1 MATPRADIAL
11 RNQVFVEGLKEGEA
25 VKVAGF
31 LKELDKAI
39 RLALSG
45 DELTDYS
52 RKRLNALL
60 DDVDAKLT
68 KLHATFWTKLKAS
81 ALDIA
86 EYQAGFEAKAL
97 ALSVTAPDFEAVVP
111 TLAQIRSAIFTT
123 PLSVRGADGGKLLE
137 AFVRDWSAKEVK
149 AVTGAI
155 RRGVFEGQ
163 TNSDIVRS
171 IRGTRAAG
179 YKDGLLAVTD
189 RQARAVVN
197 TAVQHAATTARMEVA
212 KRNADV
218 VQSVQWLSTID
229 SHVCVVC
236 RTLDHQIFPVN
247 KGPRPPIHINDRC
260 TMLLVTASWA
270 EFSKNITRPAVVNG
284 KVQHVPGNE
293 SFYEWLKTQP
303 RSFIDQTLGPV
314 RGKLFRDG
322 GLSAKRF
329 AELQLDRRFR
339 PLTLDQIKALE
350 PLAWGKAGL

>member
-1 MATPRADIAL
+1 
-11 RNQVFVEGLKEGEA
+11 VFETYEFDLQ
-25 VKVAGF
+25 
-31 LKELDKAI
+31 L
-39 RLALSG
+39 
-45 DELTDYS
+45 LT
-52 RKRLNALL
+52 ALL

-68 KLHATFWTKLKAS
+68 KLHATFWTKLKTS

-111 TLAQIRSAIFTT
+111 TLAQIRSAIFGT

-163 TNSDIVRS
+163 TNSDMVKA

-218 VQSVQWLSTID
+218 VQSVQWLSTLD
-229 SHVCVVC
+229 SHVCAIC
-236 RTLDHQIFPVN
+236 RSLDHKTFPID

-260 TMLLVTASWA
+260 TMLLVTESWA
-270 EFSKNITRPAVVNG
+270 ELSKTITRPAVVSG
-284 KVQHVPGNE
+284 KVQHVPGGE
-293 SFYEWLKTQP
+293 SYYDWLKSQP
-303 RSFIDQTLGPV
+303 RSFVDTVLGV
-314 RGKLFRDG
+314 TRGKLFRDG

-339 PLTLDQIKALE
+339 PLDLEQMKALE
-350 PLAWGKAGL
+350 PLAFQRAGL